1 LPSLTIELS
10 PATRFDVIQLF
21 TIDADRLMFNGG
33 RRFGRPSATI
43 ASAQPSPEIYQYR
56 LEVSTDGNTYTTV
69 LDQTKN
75 AISRNTIFDEFAP
88 VKCRFVRLSITNW
101 PKTTPLGIIEFTV
114 FGKSEG
120 SLPAAVPIPVVH

>member
-1 LPSLTIELS
+1 
-10 PATRFDVIQLF
+10 
-21 TIDADRLMFNGG
+21 MFNGG

-88 VKCRFVRLSITNW
+88 VKCRFVRLTITNW
-101 PKTTPLGIIEFTV
+101 PKATPLGIIEFTV
-114 FGKSEG
+114 FGKSAG
-120 SLPAAVPIPVVH
+120 SLPAAVPIPVAH